1 MALQIEGELDALAWK
16 ILVRLQQDARK
27 SFRQLGQEI
36 GLSAPAVAERVRK
49 LEAAG
54 VITGYHAAIDPRR
67 AGFSVLAQ
75 MRIGGVG
82 DRGAEFVALLAA
94 APEVL
99 ECYRV
104 TGSDSYLVKVLAV
117 SVEHLAAL
125 IDRFVPFG
133 DVTTSLVLSTPVQ
146 RRVIEAPLERKG

>member
-1 MALQIEGELDALAWK
+1 M
-16 ILVRLQQDARK
+16 
-27 SFRQLGQEI
+27 
-36 GLSAPAVAERVRK
+36 
-49 LEAAG
+49 
-54 VITGYHAAIDPRR
+54 ITGYHAAIDPRR

-82 DRGAEFVALLAA
+82 DRGADFVALVAQ

-104 TGSDSYLVKVLAV
+104 TGSDSYLLKVLAV
-117 SVEHLAAL
+117 SVEHLEAL

-133 DVTTSLVLSTPVQ
+133 DVTTSLVLSAPVQ
-146 RRVIEAPLERKG
+146 RRVIEAPAERESVRA